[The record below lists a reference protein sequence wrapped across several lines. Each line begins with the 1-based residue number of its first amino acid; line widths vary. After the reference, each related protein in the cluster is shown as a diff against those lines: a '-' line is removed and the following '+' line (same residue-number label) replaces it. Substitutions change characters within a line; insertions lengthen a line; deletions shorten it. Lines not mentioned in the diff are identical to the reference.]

1 MGPVLPFLPFIIP
14 LITSIPSF
22 MQAFKGGGGAQA
34 RQLGP
39 YTPSQT
45 KAPGVVSPQDPAAAI
60 RRTAPERQVAGLA
73 QVSPGMEAQ
82 MSGLTPEE
90 WELIVQQGGG

>member
-1 MGPVLPFLPFIIP
+1 MGPIMPLLPFIIP

-22 MQAFKGGGGAQA
+22 MQAFKGGGNAA
-34 RQLGP
+34 RLGP
-39 YTPSQT
+39 YTPTQT
-45 KAPGVVSPQDPAAAI
+45 KAPGVVSPQDPASAI
-60 RRTAPERQVAGLA
+60 KRARPNLQTAGLA

-90 WELIVQQGGG
+90 WELVVGQGGG